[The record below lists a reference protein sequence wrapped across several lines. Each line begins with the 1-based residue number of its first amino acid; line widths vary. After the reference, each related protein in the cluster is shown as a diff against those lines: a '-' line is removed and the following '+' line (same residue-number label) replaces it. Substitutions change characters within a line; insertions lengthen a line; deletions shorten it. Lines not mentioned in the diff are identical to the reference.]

1 MDYYSLLGVSKAA
14 TTSDIKQA
22 FRKKAF
28 DHHPDA

>member
-1 MDYYSLLGVSKAA
+1 MDYYSLLGVSEDA
-14 TTSDIKQA
+14 TTSDIKHA